1 MWRGVARKLQSFNIL
16 TIPSNSHAC
25 CKNKFVYIVQR
36 SVFLSQCR
44 MLLLHR
50 VNMSLRTCYVSQPS
64 EFACLYKSGHAVNI
78 CAMQNIL
85 GKFAFSCWISLNRC
99 CLFSHIWTRNNNYCW
114 NILETYL
121 LQCCSAFERF
131 ISDDPVWNPQARYEP
146 KTCND
151 FRWYNIQYFTQI
163 SISNRCSCLLKQTWD
178 VSMTPFTQVSWSQK
192 RYKWEFKSLNANWD
206 RSKRVCTLS

>member
-44 MLLLHR
+44 MHLLHR
-50 VNMSLRTCYVSQPS
+50 VNM
-64 EFACLYKSGHAVNI
+64 
-78 CAMQNIL
+78 L

-151 FRWYNIQYFTQI
+151 FRWYNIQYFPQI

>member
-163 SISNRCSCLLKQTWD
+163 SISNRCSCLLKQ
-178 VSMTPFTQVSWSQK
+178 
-192 RYKWEFKSLNANWD
+192 SLNANWD